1 MDSVTID
8 EAWYVDDQKTV
19 LTLLRSIQQQQETH
33 HRNYMQTLNAYNDV
47 LEQHKET
54 HARILQRLEQ
64 LNTRL
69 SKLEIMERNIN
80 KALDELTIIKER
92 EINCMIREHI
102 PFPFHHPSPIARFP
116 IRRHFNSKAKD
127 L

>member
-19 LTLLRSIQQQQETH
+19 LTLLRTIQQQQETQ
-33 HRNYMQTLNAYNDV
+33 HRNYMETLQKCNDI
-47 LEQHKET
+47 LEQHKDT
-54 HARILQRLEQ
+54 HNRILQRLEQ
-64 LNTRL
+64 LNSRL

-80 KALDELTIIKER
+80 KALDELTVIKER

-102 PFPFHHPSPIARFP
+102 PFPFHQPSPIARFP
-116 IRRHFNSKAKD
+116 IRRHFNSKTKD

>member
-19 LTLLRSIQQQQETH
+19 LSLLRSIQQQHDTH
-33 HRNYMQTLNAYNDV
+33 QTAFMNTLHKYNGL
-47 LEQHKET
+47 LEQHNET
-54 HARILQRLEQ
+54 QQRILQRMEQ
-64 LNTRL
+64 LNNRL
-69 SKLEIMERNIN
+69 SKLELMERNIN
-80 KALDELTIIKER
+80 KALDELTVIKER

-102 PFPFHHPSPIARFP
+102 PFPFHQPSPISRIP
-116 IRRHFNSKAKD
+116 IRRHFNSKTKD

>member
-1 MDSVTID
+1 
-8 EAWYVDDQKTV
+8 
-19 LTLLRSIQQQQETH
+19 
-33 HRNYMQTLNAYNDV
+33 MQTLNKFNELFDQHNDI
-47 LEQHKET
+47 QH
-54 HARILQRLEQ
+54 RILQRLEQ

-80 KALDELTIIKER
+80 KALDELTVIKER

-102 PFPFHHPSPIARFP
+102 PFPFHQPSPISRIP